1 MPFERFVETG
11 RVAYVADGPYRGK
24 LCSIVD
30 VIDQTRALVDG
41 PETGVPRGQM
51 RLNQLHLTKFK
62 IKFPF
67 TDRTKAVRKAWQ
79 KSKIDE
85 KWAGSQWAQKIE
97 AKRKRRAMTDF
108 DRFKLR
114 KARQIRNKIRTVAY
128 YRLKKRSAKDKM
140 KKKSGEKNVKKESKE
155 KKAAPKKK

>member
-1 MPFERFVETG
+1 M
-11 RVAYVADGPYRGK
+11 AYVADGPFRGK

-41 PETGVPRGQM
+41 PESGVPRGQM
-51 RLNQLHLTKFK
+51 RLNQLHLTKLK

-67 TDRTKAVRKAWQ
+67 TDRTKAVRKAWK

-85 KWAGSQWAQKIE
+85 KWAGSQWAQKIA
-97 AKRKRRAMTDF
+97 AKRKRRSMTDF

-128 YRLKKRSAKDKM
+128 YRLKKRAAKDKA
-140 KKKSGEKNVKKESKE
+140 KKKTGEKTKKEPKE
-155 KKAAPKKK
+155 KKAAKAAPKKK